1 MKSGA
6 HSDILQTVQVPITST
21 RRCNEHFSK
30 HNVEIS
36 EGTQM
41 CAGVEGSDSCQ
52 GDSGGPLLVNM
63 GQQGYVQLGIVS
75 FGSR

>member
-1 MKSGA
+1 MPLITHISRGKFKKSGA

-21 RRCNEHFSK
+21 RRCNEHFGK

-41 CAGVEGSDSCQ
+41 CAGVEGRDSCQ
-52 GDSGGPLLVNM
+52 GS
-63 GQQGYVQLGIVS
+63 IHI
-75 FGSR
+75 